1 MKKWRTLLTVKLT
14 NDAIMQL
21 SYCPPL
27 FPISPVLSYPSL
39 DRQVSPRFP
48 PILPCIV
55 YVVHVPSYH
64 MYISLFYYSSFWGP
78 VPERPMSANPGLK
91 FYSAIAFYLQYLSW
105 CCVVLAGSQSN
116 STTIPDILCSHY
128 VFIDKRPRLKIC
140 LILELNLTILRG
152 TVPFYICPLLPW
164 IKSLYSHISP
174 YPSTYTLYSLV
185 SSLYSHISLCP
196 STSTLYSLVSTLY
209 SHISPYPSTYTL
221 YSPVTSLYSH
231 ISPTLYIYPL
241 LPWIVFVLPIYP
253 RTLLHLPSTPLYR
266 LCTPIYPRTLLHIP
280 STPFYRLCT
289 SDISPYPSTYTLFYP
304 IVFVLPHIPVPSTYT
319 LYSLVSSLY
328 FHISPCPST
337 YPLYPLVSSLFSHI
351 SPYPSTHTLSSLLS
365 SLFSHIS
372 PYPSAST
379 LYSLVS
385 SLYFH
390 ISPCLLHIPS
400 TLLYFPVLLFI
411 PVAFY
416 VFSLFSCYLSSNN
429 TLTNL
434 QDNSLGN
441 SSVKPRSKRS
451 YHHRHSTKLSIKDLA
466 LELAK
471 KHVSTVDCLDNSNFP
486 LTRTSKSHFLWI
498 SPYVL
503 VIFTRWTRTRI
514 TPVLR

>member
-64 MYISLFYYSSFWGP
+64 MYISLFYYSSFWSP

-105 CCVVLAGSQSN
+105 CCIVLAGSQSN

-164 IKSLYSHISP
+164 IKSLYSHIPP

-221 YSPVTSLYSH
+221 YSLVSSLYSHISPYPSTSTLFSLVSSLYYHISPYPSTYTLYSLESSLFSHISPCPPTSTLYSPVTSLYSH
-231 ISPTLYIYPL
+231 ISPYPL
-241 LPWIVFVLPIYP
+241 HIPSTPLNRLRTPIYP
-253 RTLLHLPSTPLYR
+253 RTPPHLPSTPLYR

-304 IVFVLPHIPVPSTYT
+304 IVFVLPHIPVP
-319 LYSLVSSLY
+319 LYIHPLLPCIVFVLPY
-328 FHISPCPST
+328 IPVPFYISPLPPCIVFVLPYIPIPFYTYPLLPFIVFVLPHIPVPLCIYPLLPCIVFVLPYIPVPST
-337 YPLYPLVSSLFSHI
+337 YPLYSLVLSSTLVYSCGILRIFSFFLLSLF
-351 SPYPSTHTLSSLLS
+351 
-365 SLFSHIS
+365 
-372 PYPSAST
+372 
-379 LYSLVS
+379 
-385 SLYFH
+385 
-390 ISPCLLHIPS
+390 
-400 TLLYFPVLLFI
+400 
-411 PVAFY
+411 
-416 VFSLFSCYLSSNN
+416 
-429 TLTNL
+429 
-434 QDNSLGN
+434 
-441 SSVKPRSKRS
+441 
-451 YHHRHSTKLSIKDLA
+451 
-466 LELAK
+466 
-471 KHVSTVDCLDNSNFP
+471 
-486 LTRTSKSHFLWI
+486 
-498 SPYVL
+498 
-503 VIFTRWTRTRI
+503 
-514 TPVLR
+514 

>member
-1 MKKWRTLLTVKLT
+1 M
-14 NDAIMQL
+14 
-21 SYCPPL
+21 
-27 FPISPVLSYPSL
+27 
-39 DRQVSPRFP
+39 
-48 PILPCIV
+48 
-55 YVVHVPSYH
+55 
-64 MYISLFYYSSFWGP
+64 
-78 VPERPMSANPGLK
+78 
-91 FYSAIAFYLQYLSW
+91 
-105 CCVVLAGSQSN
+105 
-116 STTIPDILCSHY
+116 
-128 VFIDKRPRLKIC
+128 
-140 LILELNLTILRG
+140 
-152 TVPFYICPLLPW
+152 
-164 IKSLYSHISP
+164 YSHISP

-196 STSTLYSLVSTLY
+196 STSTLYSLVSSSY
-209 SHISPYPSTYTL
+209 SHISLYPSTSTL
-221 YSPVTSLYSH
+221 YSPVSSLYSY
-231 ISPTLYIYPL
+231 ISPL
-241 LPWIVFVLPIYP
+241 LPFIVFVLPIYP
-253 RTLLHLPSTPLYR
+253 RTLLH
-266 LCTPIYPRTLLHIP
+266 IP
-280 STPFYRLCT
+280 SSTLSSLF
-289 SDISPYPSTYTLFYP
+289 SHISPY
-304 IVFVLPHIPVPSTYT
+304 PSTYT

-337 YPLYPLVSSLFSHI
+337 YPLYSLVSSLFSHI
-351 SPYPSTHTLSSLLS
+351 SPYPFTHTLSSLLS

-471 KHVSTVDCLDNSNFP
+471 KHVSTVDCLDNSNSP
-486 LTRTSKSHFLWI
+486 LTPTSKSHFLWI

-503 VIFTRWTRTRI
+503 VIFTR
-514 TPVLR
+514 

>member
-196 STSTLYSLVSTLY
+196 STSTLSYSLVSTLY

-304 IVFVLPHIPVPSTYT
+304 IVFVLPHIPVP
-319 LYSLVSSLY
+319 LYIHPLLPCIVFVLPY
-328 FHISPCPST
+328 IPVPFYISPLPPCIVFVLPYIPIPFYTYPLLPFIVFVLPHIPVPLCIYPLLPCIVFVLPYIPVPST
-337 YPLYPLVSSLFSHI
+337 YPLYSLVLSSTLVYSCGILRIFSFFLLSLF
-351 SPYPSTHTLSSLLS
+351 
-365 SLFSHIS
+365 
-372 PYPSAST
+372 
-379 LYSLVS
+379 
-385 SLYFH
+385 
-390 ISPCLLHIPS
+390 
-400 TLLYFPVLLFI
+400 
-411 PVAFY
+411 
-416 VFSLFSCYLSSNN
+416 
-429 TLTNL
+429 
-434 QDNSLGN
+434 
-441 SSVKPRSKRS
+441 
-451 YHHRHSTKLSIKDLA
+451 
-466 LELAK
+466 
-471 KHVSTVDCLDNSNFP
+471 
-486 LTRTSKSHFLWI
+486 
-498 SPYVL
+498 
-503 VIFTRWTRTRI
+503 
-514 TPVLR
+514 